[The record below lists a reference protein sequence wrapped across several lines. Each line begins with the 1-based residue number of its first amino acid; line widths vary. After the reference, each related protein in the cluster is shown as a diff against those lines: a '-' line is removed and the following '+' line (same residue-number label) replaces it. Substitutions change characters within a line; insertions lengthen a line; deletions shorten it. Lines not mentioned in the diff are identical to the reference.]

1 MGRLAIWRRS
11 DVGTILLH
19 WLVVITL
26 TTSVATGLRIAADEP
41 EHAWLLVFDRLL
53 PKQVVW
59 TGHMPAAL
67 ILCTL
72 AVAYV
77 AYLISSQ
84 LFRRVQLD
92 HVRLAGL
99 FKGGQ
104 ARWSAINIL
113 LCWIFF
119 TAIVAEIITGVQL
132 YQGRASDFV
141 VQIHLFGTWIILAF
155 VPTHLATHWA
165 IGGFAQ
171 LVRIFR
177 PSGLA
182 SPAPPFDA
190 MELVAKLN
198 SQIAAAK
205 KSQARLSRRRQGP
218 LEEDHPQGLH
228 RARTPRS

>member
-1 MGRLAIWRRS
+1 MSRLAIWKRS
-11 DVGTILLH
+11 DIGTILLH

-113 LCWIFF
+113 LCWVFF
-119 TAIVAEIITGVQL
+119 TAIVAEIVTGL
-132 YQGRASDFV
+132 SAR
-141 VQIHLFGTWIILAF
+141 
-155 VPTHLATHWA
+155 
-165 IGGFAQ
+165 
-171 LVRIFR
+171 
-177 PSGLA
+177 
-182 SPAPPFDA
+182 
-190 MELVAKLN
+190 ELRY
-198 SQIAAAK
+198 IAARH
-205 KSQARLSRRRQGP
+205 SSGIGP
-218 LEEDHPQGLH
+218 RWRYSTEWWGALLVDGQVSLQTTRFDTEAADVCRCGADESFFAAPQ
-228 RARTPRS
+228 TPRIRLRS